1 MPIQNDTKAV
11 RAIAGV
17 FLSSTIQLIVRIVF
31 IVFGA
36 LIAGTLYLS
45 LQVSGWWAVFLVP
58 LVVVTI
64 MAFFLQILLRIAI
77 VRILP
82 RKLTKAE
89 RKSIKDYIGKVTETA
104 DYRSTWWPWLFAKT
118 SYELLRHK
126 ELRTIRSMIN
136 NAQSLKPEYERIRD
150 FFA

>member
-1 MPIQNDTKAV
+1 MPIQHDTKAV

-17 FLSSTIQLIVRIVF
+17 FLSSTIQLIVRSIF
-31 IVFGA
+31 ILFGA

-45 LQVSGWWAVFLVP
+45 LQVSGWWAVFLIP
-58 LVVVTI
+58 LIVVTI
-64 MAFFLQILLRIAI
+64 VAFFLQILLRIAI
-77 VRILP
+77 IRILP

-89 RKSIKDYIGKVTETA
+89 RKSIKSYLKKVIETT
-104 DYRSTWWPWLFAKT
+104 DYRNTWWPLLFAKT

-126 ELRTIRSMIN
+126 ELRTIRAMIDN
-136 NAQSLKPEYERIRD
+136 TQSLKPEYQRIRD